1 MSKKTP
7 LHGIHAE
14 LGASFTDFAGWPCR
28 CATPPNWLST
38 TPYEPPPEPSTSP
51 IWKEIQIM
59 SLPSDLKYT
68 RDHEWIGTDGELSTV
83 GITAH
88 AAEALGDVVYLD
100 LPAVGTT
107 IAVGDA
113 CGEIESTKS
122 VSDLFAP
129 ADGEVVEINEAAV
142 AAPGLVNTDPFG
154 EGWLFRMR
162 ITGTPDL
169 LDAAAYA
176 ALIEG
181 A

>member
-1 MSKKTP
+1 MSP
-7 LHGIHAE
+7 
-14 LGASFTDFAGWPCR
+14 
-28 CATPPNWLST
+28 T
-38 TPYEPPPEPSTSP
+38 TG
-51 IWKEIQIM
+51 
-59 SLPSDLKYT
+59 LKYT
-68 RDHEWIGTDGELSTV
+68 RDHEWIATDGDLSTV
-83 GITAH
+83 GVTGH
-88 AAEALGDVVYLD
+88 AADALGDVVYLD

-107 IAVGDA
+107 IKAGDA

-129 ADGEVVEINEAAV
+129 ADGEVTEINEAAV

-154 EGWLFRMR
+154 TGWLFRMR

-169 LDAAAYA
+169 MDATAYA